1 MINATV
7 IENEGVIRT
16 ENEVAINKGA
26 ISAKLNINYEDFQ
39 LKADLELP
47 SRGVTVLFGHSGCG
61 KTTCLRAIAGL
72 VRVEQGEVRVNSEQW
87 QSWDGK
93 VFIPT
98 FERRIG
104 YVFQEPSLFP
114 HLNVD
119 QNLAYAEKRVKTQ
132 PTFFNRDSIL
142 QLLGINALLNRYPSQ
157 LSGGEKQRVAIARAL
172 LTQPQL
178 LLMDEPLSA
187 LDHARKKEFL
197 PYLERLQRMWD
208 LPIIYVTHS
217 VQELARLADHIV
229 LFNQGNIIASGGAQ
243 QVMSEAKFSHLFGEE
258 MGSVFDTVVKSRCEK
273 YAMTELSCDD
283 VTFYVPGET
292 ANIGERQRCRILAS
306 DVGIALD
313 EPVSTTVFNRLPAK
327 IIEIESKAIQTGE
340 VLVVL
345 ELCNQQRLLARVTV
359 KSLHELDLQR
369 DQRVWALIKAVAIC

>member
-1 MINATV
+1 MLNATV
-7 IENEGVIRT
+7 IENEDVIST
-16 ENEVAINKGA
+16 ENEAS

-39 LKADLELP
+39 LKAELDLP

-93 VFIPT
+93 VFLPT

-132 PTFFNRDSIL
+132 PTLFKRDSIL
-142 QLLGINALLNRYPSQ
+142 QLLGINHLLNRYPSQ

-187 LDHARKKEFL
+187 LDHARKEEFL
-197 PYLERLQRMWD
+197 PYLERLQRVWD

-229 LFNQGNIIASGGAQ
+229 LFNQGSIIASAGAQ
-243 QVMSEAKFSHLFGEE
+243 QVMSDAQFSHLFGEE

-292 ANIGERQRCRILAS
+292 ANTGEHQRCRILAS

-313 EPVSTTVFNRLPAK
+313 EPVSTTVLNRLPAK
-327 IIEIESKAIQTGE
+327 IIEIESKSIQSGE
-340 VLVVL
+340 ALVVL
-345 ELCNQQRLLARVTV
+345 ELANQQRLLARVTV
-359 KSLHELDLQR
+359 KSLHDLDLQR

>member
-1 MINATV
+1 MLNAKV
-7 IENEGVIRT
+7 IESEGVIITENEGS
-16 ENEVAINKGA
+16 

-39 LKADLELP
+39 LKAELDLP

-72 VRVEQGEVRVNSEQW
+72 VRVEQGEVRVNSEEW

-93 VFIPT
+93 VFLPT

-132 PTFFNRDSIL
+132 PTLFKRDSIL
-142 QLLGINALLNRYPSQ
+142 PLLGINHLLNRYPSQ

-187 LDHARKKEFL
+187 LDHARKEEFL
-197 PYLERLQRMWD
+197 PYLERLQRVWD

-229 LFNQGNIIASGGAQ
+229 LFNQGSIIASGGAQ
-243 QVMSEAKFSHLFGEE
+243 QVMSDAQFSHLFGEE
-258 MGSVFDTVVKSRCEK
+258 MGSVFDTVVQSHCEK
-273 YAMTELSCDD
+273 YGMTEVVCDS
-283 VTFYVPGET
+283 VTFHIPGET

-313 EPVSTTVFNRLPAK
+313 EPVSTTVLNRLPAK
-327 IIEIESKAIQTGE
+327 IIEIESKSIQSGE
-340 VLVVL
+340 ALVVL
-345 ELCNQQRLLARVTV
+345 ELANQQRLLARVTV

>member
-7 IENEGVIRT
+7 IESEGVIIT
-16 ENEVAINKGA
+16 ENEGL

-39 LKADLELP
+39 LKAELNLP

-93 VFIPT
+93 VFLPT

-132 PTFFNRDSIL
+132 PTLFKRDSIL
-142 QLLGINALLNRYPSQ
+142 PLLGINTLLNRHPSQ

-187 LDHARKKEFL
+187 LDHARKEEFL
-197 PYLERLQRMWD
+197 PYLERLQRVWD

-217 VQELARLADHIV
+217 VQELTRLADHIV
-229 LFNQGNIIASGGAQ
+229 LFNQGNIIASSGAQ
-243 QVMSEAKFSHLFGEE
+243 QVMSDAQFSHLFGEE

-292 ANIGERQRCRILAS
+292 ANTGERQRCRILAS

-313 EPVSTTVFNRLPAK
+313 EPVSTTVLNRLPAK
-327 IIEIESKAIQTGE
+327 IIEIESNSIQSGE
-340 VLVVL
+340 ALVVL
-345 ELCNQQRLLARVTV
+345 ELANQQRLLARVTV